1 MAQPL
6 PAVVRDA
13 LQRMAGGVAH
23 AFNDL
28 VTAISANAQLLEDPT
43 LSAVERGEIVT
54 SLTEAVARMERL
66 LERLQTV
73 SRSGTQLA
81 APFDLAAAVRDTA
94 ADWRVQLGDHVT
106 LEVRTPDTT
115 VPILGERAAVLDAV
129 TDLLLN
135 ARQAMPFGGLVTVE
149 VTPCRATGDDVMR
162 WQLAGELEG
171 AELRVSDT
179 GVGVDPADAS
189 HLFEPFATK
198 AGTGGIGLAVVA
210 AVARQHGGGVLV
222 EPSVTGGT
230 AVRIFLPLASNAPAT
245 VRLIAE
251 PEVPPTGAE
260 TILVVDDDDAVRSV
274 IVRAL
279 RRAGYTVFA
288 VTGPGEALA
297 LADAHRGGIDLLLTD
312 VAMPDMD
319 GPELARRLQL
329 MRPGLEV
336 LPMSGFAPDKTASRW
351 KHADHV
357 RLLRKP
363 FTASRL
369 LEAVREALDTAR

>member
-1 MAQPL
+1 
-6 PAVVRDA
+6 
-13 LQRMAGGVAH
+13 MAGGVAH

-43 LSAVERGEIVT
+43 LSAGERGEIVA

-81 APFDLAAAVRDTA
+81 APFDLAAAVRDAA
-94 ADWRVQLGDHVT
+94 ADWRLQLGDQVT
-106 LEVRTPDTT
+106 LEVRTPGAT
-115 VPILGERAAVLDAV
+115 VPILGEHAAVLDAV

-149 VTPCRATGDDVMR
+149 VAPCRATEDDVTR
-162 WQLAGELEG
+162 WQLAGELDG
-171 AELRVSDT
+171 AELRVSDA
-179 GVGVDPADAS
+179 GVGIDPADAS

-210 AVARQHGGGVLV
+210 AVARQHGGGVMV
-222 EPSVTGGT
+222 EPSLTGGT
-230 AVRIFLPLASNAPAT
+230 TVRIFLPLASNAPDT
-245 VRLIAE
+245 VRLTAE
-251 PEVPPTGAE
+251 PEVPSTGAE

-274 IVRAL
+274 IVRSL
-279 RRAGYTVFA
+279 RRAGYTVFS
-288 VTGPGEALA
+288 VTAAGEALA

-329 MRPGLEV
+329 KRPGLEV
-336 LPMSGFAPDKTASRW
+336 LPMSGFAPDMTASRW
-351 KHADHV
+351 RHADAT

-363 FTASRL
+363 FSASRL
-369 LEAVREALDTAR
+369 LEAVREALDSAR